1 MKRVEL
7 IVRLGR
13 VVGVLIPNEL
23 SREQLSAAYA
33 LCPKGRNRSDLARRW
48 GVWGAIYDP
57 LWIPSQRRP
66 ARVQTLAFAR

>member
-1 MKRVEL
+1 MKRLEL

-23 SREQLSAAYA
+23 NRDQLSAAYA
-33 LCPKGRNRSDLARRW
+33 LCPRGKNRSDLARRW

-66 ARVQTLAFAR
+66 KRVRELAFAG

>member
-1 MKRVEL
+1 LKRLEL

-23 SREQLSAAYA
+23 NREQLSAAYA
-33 LCPKGRNRSDLARRW
+33 LCPRGRHRFDLARQW

-57 LWIPSQRRP
+57 RWRPSQRRP
-66 ARVQTLAFAR
+66 NRLQTLAFER

>member
-1 MKRVEL
+1 MKRLEL

-23 SREQLSAAYA
+23 NRDQLSAAYA
-33 LCPKGRNRSDLARRW
+33 LCPRGKNRSDLARRW

-57 LWIPSQRRP
+57 LWIPSKRRP
-66 ARVQTLAFAR
+66 KRVQELAFAG